1 MLSRLIPAHNRL
13 HFSHVMNLCEQIR
26 DRVEQCLST
35 GSGCYV
41 LVRGVDF
48 DTIQAINHVFSHMG
62 VRKALRFTYE
72 NVIRSLIMRIMPGP
86 VHEGASRSIYSKIEK
101 KIENIPGH
109 EESIYPVGSSQFT
122 VPRRRGKQGDESLR
136 PLGTRPLWR
145 DWPSVTIEVGY
156 SESLREL
163 QCDAAW
169 WLENPDGKTRMV
181 IIVKVG
187 VDPPNIRVEAWEMY
201 RDQTR
206 RVTRSTAP
214 KPSMRQ
220 SFEVNDTGAI
230 LPPDAELIIPYEA
243 IFDTCFPGYPPY
255 LPGEDPPVPY
265 QAPQLPCQAP
275 ELPPP
280 YPINQVPHQAPQFPV
295 QYPEPPYQPPTASP
309 PPPPPPPP
317 PSPPPPITSST
328 CDLTVW
334 ASYVF
339 SWIAC
344 TQLVSF
350 LPISGSQ
357 LQVS

>member
-1 MLSRLIPAHNRL
+1 
-13 HFSHVMNLCEQIR
+13 
-26 DRVEQCLST
+26 
-35 GSGCYV
+35 
-41 LVRGVDF
+41 
-48 DTIQAINHVFSHMG
+48 
-62 VRKALRFTYE
+62 
-72 NVIRSLIMRIMPGP
+72 
-86 VHEGASRSIYSKIEK
+86 
-101 KIENIPGH
+101 
-109 EESIYPVGSSQFT
+109 
-122 VPRRRGKQGDESLR
+122 
-136 PLGTRPLWR
+136 
-145 DWPSVTIEVGY
+145 
-156 SESLREL
+156 
-163 QCDAAW
+163 
-169 WLENPDGKTRMV
+169 MV
-181 IIVKVG
+181 IIVKIG

-230 LPPDAELIIPYEA
+230 FPPGAELIIPYET

-255 LPGEDPPVPY
+255 LPGEAPLVHY
-265 QAPQLPCQAP
+265 QAPQLPGHAP